1 MRVEV
6 ISVGD
11 FEEEEAGACF
21 VFFSRESG
29 LPEEVSES
37 LVTRIDRR

>member
-11 FEEEEAGACF
+11 FEEEEIRQ
-21 VFFSRESG
+21 VFRIPRESK
-29 LPEEVSES
+29 LPEKGS
-37 LVTRIDRR
+37 LSGPRDKD